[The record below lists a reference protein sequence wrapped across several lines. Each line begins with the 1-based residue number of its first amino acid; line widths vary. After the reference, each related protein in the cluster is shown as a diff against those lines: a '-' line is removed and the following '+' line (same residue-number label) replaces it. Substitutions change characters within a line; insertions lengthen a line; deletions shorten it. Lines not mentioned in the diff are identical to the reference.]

1 MEKDPNKTKNKKKHF
16 SKATKKSHYIAYENE
31 DAARAALIEFCVYVC
46 FLIVT
51 LVVATSSRNISM
63 YFFNKGIENLFLSRE
78 VNTST
83 HEASVRFAELATT
96 ADMWAFLETKFIMDL
111 HGIDDRESGENAG
124 GGSGGTDESGGNSTH
139 RRRRSKD
146 DKLIFLEQN
155 LVLGPPRLRQIR
167 VKENSCDVHDLF
179 GRYFSKC
186 YADYAVSE
194 EDTGDLFKGTKYQTL
209 NELGADSIWGE
220 ITTYRSGGFVRK
232 LTYNYNENNQ
242 ILSELKTSKWL
253 DRASRLIIVEF
264 TLYNANTNLV
274 NNVKFIGE
282 LPSTG
287 GVITRYSIQSVKLGS
302 IFWRDGIPLF
312 VTGIF
317 FYLFICYYTV
327 VEALEVKNIGI
338 TNYVR
343 ILWNFVDFLIILLA
357 YFTLAY
363 NIWHPIYVNELYKRF
378 EKDPH
383 EYLQLD
389 TLCFWNL
396 VYRVIFAICAFLV
409 CIKIFKFISFNK
421 TMRQFNATVNACFR
435 DLLGFSVMFGIVFLA
450 YAQLGLL
457 LFGNVHQDFRNF
469 KESLLT
475 MIRMILGDFDYDGI
489 EAANRVLGPIYFLTY
504 ILLVF
509 FILLNMFL
517 AIINDTYSSV
527 KGNIRGGRNHLM
539 IYLRKLL
546 HKYCPKCCRPAA
558 ANDEERGRSTR
569 DRSMSRDAS
578 PGSKRSVDKDNV
590 SDFFEP
596 VGQKASRSGNSD
608 TAAIRRLTARVAA
621 LEDVI
626 EQLVTDVDRTMRKV
640 LPSRRKRGNTSQ
652 GSPSEGRN
660 R

>member
-1 MEKDPNKTKNKKKHF
+1 
-16 SKATKKSHYIAYENE
+16 
-31 DAARAALIEFCVYVC
+31 
-46 FLIVT
+46 
-51 LVVATSSRNISM
+51 
-63 YFFNKGIENLFLSRE
+63 
-78 VNTST
+78 
-83 HEASVRFAELATT
+83 
-96 ADMWAFLETKFIMDL
+96 MDL

-124 GGSGGTDESGGNSTH
+124 GGSGGIDESGGNSTH
-139 RRRRSKD
+139 RRRRSTD

-179 GRYFSKC
+179 GRYSQS
-186 YADYAVSE
+186 VMQIMR
-194 EDTGDLFKGTKYQTL
+194 LTL

-264 TLYNANTNLV
+264 TLYNANTNVV

-312 VTGIF
+312 VT
-317 FYLFICYYTV
+317 
-327 VEALEVKNIGI
+327 VKNIGI

-396 VYRVIFAICAFLV
+396 VYRVIFAICAFL
-409 CIKIFKFISFNK
+409 
-421 TMRQFNATVNACFR
+421 CFR

-608 TAAIRRLTARVAA
+608 TAAIRRLTARVSA